1 MFFMKLVFAKKSV
14 MVALA
19 GFLAV
24 GSSQA
29 VVCLAPTP
37 VCGLVIVGGLIA
49 SIYASRDHKDSMD
62 AIAIEQNQE
71 KLQKIVSHLN
81 GSNYV
86 LRMQKYANYSNGYKD
101 VITRYNRGKISGNM
115 SLESLMDFNPRLFAD
130 LDTLERLLTSE
141 YGKDLVEQIY
151 GSQKLEN
158 GYTNWNRYRLLA
170 QDSLILYANSFKM

>member
-1 MFFMKLVFAKKSV
+1 MKLVFAKKSV

-19 GFLAV
+19 GVLAA

-62 AIAIEQNQE
+62 VIAIEQNQA
-71 KLQKIVSHLN
+71 KLQKIVNRLK
-81 GSNYV
+81 GSDYV
-86 LRMQKYANYSNGYKD
+86 FRMQKYAKYSGGYND

-115 SLESLMDFNPRLFAD
+115 SLETLMDFNPRLFAD
-130 LDTLERLLTSE
+130 LDALARILAKE
-141 YGKDLVEQIY
+141 YGQDLVEQIY
-151 GSQKLEN
+151 GPQKLDN
-158 GYTNWNRYRLLA
+158 GYTNWKRYQLLA
-170 QDSLILYANSFKM
+170 QDSLILYAKSFKN

>member
-1 MFFMKLVFAKKSV
+1 MKLVFAKKSV

-19 GFLAV
+19 SFLAA

-49 SIYASRDHKDSMD
+49 SIYASNEHKDSMD
-62 AIAIEQNQE
+62 VIAIEQNQA
-71 KLQKIVSHLN
+71 KLQKIVRHLN

-86 LRMQKYANYSNGYKD
+86 LRMQKYARYSNGYND

-115 SLESLMDFNPRLFAD
+115 SLESLKDFNPRLFVD
-130 LDTLERLLTSE
+130 LDTLARILSQE
-141 YGKDLVEQIY
+141 YGRELVEKVY
-151 GSQKLEN
+151 GPQKLEN
-158 GYTNWNRYRLLA
+158 GYTNWKRYQLLA
-170 QDSLILYANSFKM
+170 QDSLILYAKSFKN